1 MSVTPSDKSC
11 PESFGH
17 GLTEEDKRR
26 GLRYIRHIRRELC
39 ARQLSSLWVEQ
50 ARLMNQLRRSN
61 HVFEQVRLRIRL
73 FGLERRIQR
82 IRQRWL

>member
-82 IRQRWL
+82 IRQRWI

>member
-1 MSVTPSDKSC
+1 MSVTQCDKSC
-11 PESFGH
+11 PETSGH

-26 GLRYIRHIRRELC
+26 GLRYIRIIRRELC

-50 ARLMNQLRRSN
+50 ARLMTQLRRSN

-73 FGLERRIQR
+73 FGLEKRIQR

>member
-11 PESFGH
+11 PETFGH

-26 GLRYIRHIRRELC
+26 GLRNIRHIRRELC

-73 FGLERRIQR
+73 FSLTKRIQR

>member
-73 FGLERRIQR
+73 FGLEKRIQR

>member
-1 MSVTPSDKSC
+1 MSVTPCHQSC
-11 PESFGH
+11 PESSGH
-17 GLTEEDKRR
+17 ELTEEDKRR

-61 HVFEQVRLRIRL
+61 YGFEQVRLRIRL
-73 FGLERRIQR
+73 FGLEKRMQR

>member
-73 FGLERRIQR
+73 FGLEKRMQR

>member
-50 ARLMNQLRRSN
+50 ARLMTQLRRSN

-73 FGLERRIQR
+73 FGLEKRIQR

>member
-11 PESFGH
+11 PETFGH

-39 ARQLSSLWVEQ
+39 ARQLSSLWGEQ

-73 FGLERRIQR
+73 FDLEKRIQR

>member
-1 MSVTPSDKSC
+1 MSVTPCHQSC
-11 PESFGH
+11 PERSDH
-17 GLTEEDKRR
+17 ELTEEDKRR

-39 ARQLSSLWVEQ
+39 ARQLSSLWIEQ

-73 FGLERRIQR
+73 FSLKKRIQR

>member
-1 MSVTPSDKSC
+1 MSVTPCDKSC
-11 PESFGH
+11 PETSGY

-26 GLRYIRHIRRELC
+26 GLRYIRRIRRELC

-50 ARLMNQLRRSN
+50 ARLMTQLRRSN

-73 FGLERRIQR
+73 FGLEKRIQR

>member
-11 PESFGH
+11 PETFGH
-17 GLTEEDKRR
+17 GLTEEDKRK
-26 GLRYIRHIRRELC
+26 GLRHIRHIRRELC
-39 ARQLSSLWVEQ
+39 VRQLSSLWVEQ

-73 FGLERRIQR
+73 FSLKKRIQR
-82 IRQRWL
+82 IIQRWL